1 MAAPDRV
8 CACRPF
14 ARALAQHAPVRA
26 CRTAAHALAG
36 VVGGALAGGA
46 ADLAGRRAAGACAAD
61 TQRRRAL
68 RAAPGAAARPRHALA
83 PVGRAAGK
91 LRRRGGGG
99 AAAVLAGGSRG
110 PALLARDLSRGAAH
124 WRRDRLAA
132 RRGDALAELRGKP
145 RHSGDSGRC
154 AARLYR
160 AAGTAPRFG
169 CLLA

>member
-1 MAAPDRV
+1 MAAPDRI

-46 ADLAGRRAAGACAAD
+46 AGLAGRRAAGPRAAD

-83 PVGRAAGK
+83 PAGRAAGK

-99 AAAVLAGGSRG
+99 AATVLAGGSGG
-110 PALLARDLSRGAAH
+110 PTLLPRDLSRGAAP
-124 WRRDRLAA
+124 WL
-132 RRGDALAELRGKP
+132 RGPPPGRPWGPLAEPRGQTP
-145 RHSGDSGRC
+145 
-154 AARLYR
+154 
-160 AAGTAPRFG
+160 P
-169 CLLA
+169 

>member
-46 ADLAGRRAAGACAAD
+46 AGLAGRRAAGPRAAD

-83 PVGRAAGK
+83 PAWRAAGK
-91 LRRRGGGG
+91 LRRRGGGR
-99 AAAVLAGGSRG
+99 AATVLAAGSRG
-110 PALLARDLSRGAAH
+110 PALLARDPFS
-124 WRRDRLAA
+124 
-132 RRGDALAELRGKP
+132 
-145 RHSGDSGRC
+145 
-154 AARLYR
+154 R
-160 AAGTAPRFG
+160 AAPWMPGRPPPPFWDGPSNAP
-169 CLLA
+169 A